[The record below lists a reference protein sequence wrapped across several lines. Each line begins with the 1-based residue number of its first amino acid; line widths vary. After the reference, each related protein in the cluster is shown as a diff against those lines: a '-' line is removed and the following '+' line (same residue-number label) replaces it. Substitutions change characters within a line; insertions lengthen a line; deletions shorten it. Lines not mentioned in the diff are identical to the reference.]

1 MLKILQERLQHYMKC
16 KLPDVQADL
25 EKQKNQRSNC
35 QHPLDHRKSKR
46 IPEKTSISALLTTPK
61 PLTVWIT
68 TNCGQFL
75 NRWVYQTTLPAPW
88 EICMQIMKQQL
99 ESDMEQWTG
108 SKLGKALWQLETD
121 DSKCGQGRGETGRL
135 THCWWECKLVQLC
148 RKTAWRFLKRLNI
161 ELPCD
166 PAILL
171 LGRHPREMKTS
182 PPENLYI
189 KVHNSVIYN
198 SQKEETTQIMNRKQ
212 NVLHPGNETPLGKNS
227 RYWHLL

>member
-108 SKLGKALWQLETD
+108 SKLGKEYFKAVYCHPAYLTYRQNTSCEMPCWMKHKLE
-121 DSKCGQGRGETGRL
+121 SRL
-135 THCWWECKLVQLC
+135 TGEISITSNMEMTPSLGHKVKNWRASWWKWKGRVKKL
-148 RKTAWRFLKRLNI
+148 A
-161 ELPCD
+161 
-166 PAILL
+166 
-171 LGRHPREMKTS
+171 
-182 PPENLYI
+182 
-189 KVHNSVIYN
+189 
-198 SQKEETTQIMNRKQ
+198 
-212 NVLHPGNETPLGKNS
+212 
-227 RYWHLL
+227 